1 MMRSLWT
8 STTGMSAQALN
19 LDVIAN
25 NLANVSTSGFKKSR
39 ADFQDLLYQI
49 MKVPGSP
56 TSDDTRSPSGI
67 QVGLGVKP
75 AAVTKIF
82 TEGDIIQTGNT
93 LDVAI
98 EGSGFFLVTMPDGN
112 TAYTRAGTL
121 KLDGNGRITTSD
133 GYPIQPEVTIPEDAR
148 NVTISETGVIS
159 AIVGDS
165 TTSTELGNI
174 DLAYFVNDAGLIAI
188 GKNLFRETE
197 SSGVAMIGT
206 PGTNGIGTLL
216 QGYVENSNVNMVEE
230 LTQMITAQRAFE
242 INSKVITTSD
252 EMMRTVVNMV

>member
-1 MMRSLWT
+1 MRSLWT
-8 STTGMSAQALN
+8 ATTGMSAQNLN
-19 LDVIAN
+19 MDVIAN

-49 MKVPGSP
+49 LKVPGSP
-56 TSDDTRSPSGI
+56 TSADTKSPTGI

-75 AAVTKIF
+75 GSVTKVF
-82 TEGDIIQTGNT
+82 TEGDIVQTSNP

-98 EGSGFFLVTMPDGN
+98 EGSGFLQVAMPDGN

-121 KLDGNGRITTSD
+121 KLDGDGRITTSD
-133 GYPIQPEVTIPEDAR
+133 GYPIEPEIVIPEDALQI
-148 NVTISETGVIS
+148 TISQNGVVS
-159 AIVGDS
+159 AILGDD

-174 DLAYFVNDAGLIAI
+174 DLVDFVNDAGLIAI

-197 SSGVAMIGT
+197 ASGAALVGT
-206 PGTNGIGTLL
+206 PGENGIGTLL
-216 QGYVENSNVNMVEE
+216 QGYVENSNVNLVEE
-230 LTQMITAQRAFE
+230 LTQMITAQRAYE

-252 EMMRTVVNMV
+252 EMMQTVTNMV

>member
-1 MMRSLWT
+1 MRSLWT
-8 STTGMSAQALN
+8 ATTGMSAQNLN
-19 LDVIAN
+19 MDVIAN

-49 MKVPGSP
+49 LKVPGSP
-56 TSDDTRSPSGI
+56 TSADTKSPTGI

-75 AAVTKIF
+75 GSVTKVF
-82 TEGDIIQTGNT
+82 TEGDIVQTGNT

-98 EGSGFFLVTMPDGN
+98 EGSGFFQVAMPDGN

-121 KLDGNGRITTSD
+121 KLDGDGRITTSD
-133 GYPIQPEVTIPEDAR
+133 GYPIEPEIVIPEDALQI
-148 NVTISETGVIS
+148 TISQNGVVS
-159 AIVGDS
+159 AILGDD

-174 DLAYFVNDAGLIAI
+174 DLVDFVNDAGLIAI

-197 SSGVAMIGT
+197 ASGTALVGT
-206 PGTNGIGTLL
+206 PGENGIGTLL
-216 QGYVENSNVNMVEE
+216 QGYVENSNVNLVEE
-230 LTQMITAQRAFE
+230 LTQMITAQRAYE

-252 EMMRTVVNMV
+252 EMMQTVTNMV

>member
-1 MMRSLWT
+1 MRSLWT
-8 STTGMSAQALN
+8 ATTGMSAQNLN
-19 LDVIAN
+19 MDVIAN

-56 TSDDTRSPSGI
+56 TSADTKSPTGI

-75 AAVTKIF
+75 GSVTKIF
-82 TEGDIIQTGNT
+82 TEGDIVQTGNT

-98 EGSGFFLVTMPDGN
+98 EGAGFFQVAMPDGT
-112 TAYTRAGTL
+112 TAYTRSGNL
-121 KLDGNGRITTSD
+121 KLDGEGRITTSD
-133 GYPIQPEVTIPEDAR
+133 GYPIQPEITIPEDALQ
-148 NVTISETGVIS
+148 VTISQTGVVS
-159 AIVGDS
+159 AIVGGD

-174 DLAYFVNDAGLIAI
+174 DLADFVNDAGLIAI

-197 SSGVAMIGT
+197 ASGTALVGT
-206 PGTNGIGTLL
+206 PGENGIGTLL
-216 QGYVENSNVNMVEE
+216 QGYVENSNVNLVEE

-242 INSKVITTSD
+242 INSKVISTSD
-252 EMMRTVVNMV
+252 EMMQAVTNMV

>member
-1 MMRSLWT
+1 MRSLWT
-8 STTGMSAQALN
+8 ATTGMSAQNLN
-19 LDVIAN
+19 IDVIAN

-56 TSDDTRSPSGI
+56 TSADTKSPTGI

-75 AAVTKIF
+75 GSVTKIF
-82 TEGDIIQTGNT
+82 TEGDIVQTGNT

-98 EGSGFFLVTMPDGN
+98 EGAGFFQVSMPDGT
-112 TAYTRAGTL
+112 TAYTRSGNL
-121 KLDGNGRITTSD
+121 KLDGEGRITTSD
-133 GYPIQPEVTIPEDAR
+133 GYPIQPEITIPEDALQ
-148 NVTISETGVIS
+148 VTISQTGVVS
-159 AIVGDS
+159 AIVGSD

-174 DLAYFVNDAGLIAI
+174 DLADFVNDSGLIAI

-197 SSGVAMIGT
+197 ASGTALVGT
-206 PGTNGIGTLL
+206 PGENGIGTLL
-216 QGYVENSNVNMVEE
+216 QGYVENSNVNLVEE

-252 EMMRTVVNMV
+252 EMMQTVTNMV